1 MHSDFLLQTLVLL
14 GAIVIVV
21 PLLTRLGLGS
31 VPGYLVAGLIVGP
44 PLLGWVAEYE
54 LIGKVAEFGVV
65 FLLFSIGIELRPARL
80 WVMRRLVFGLGSGQL
95 LLCAVAIAAPL
106 WWGGMALPAAT
117 VTALA
122 LALSSTA
129 IVVQLL
135 SERGELS
142 SQRGRITFAV
152 LLLQDVAVA
161 PLLMLVYLLGK
172 GGGEAAIS
180 TAGLLEALAT
190 LAAVLLL
197 GRLVW
202 RRVLPVLAAQRNA
215 DILVAVA
222 LLLVLSAAWLM
233 EHAGM
238 SLAMGAFLAGV
249 LLADSPFRR
258 FATRGSPTSSRF
270 AASCS
275 GCSS

>member
-142 SQRGRITFAV
+142 SQRGRVTFAV

-202 RRVLPVLAAQRNA
+202 RRVLPFLAAQRNA

-258 FATRGSPTSSRF
+258 FATRWSPTSSRF

>member
-44 PLLGWVAEYE
+44 P
-54 LIGKVAEFGVV
+54 
-65 FLLFSIGIELRPARL
+65 
-80 WVMRRLVFGLGSGQL
+80 

-142 SQRGRITFAV
+142 SQRGRATFAV

-202 RRVLPVLAAQRNA
+202 RRVLPFLAAQRN
-215 DILVAVA
+215 
-222 LLLVLSAAWLM
+222 
-233 EHAGM
+233 
-238 SLAMGAFLAGV
+238 
-249 LLADSPFRR
+249 P
-258 FATRGSPTSSRF
+258 TPTSWWRSR
-270 AASCS
+270 C
-275 GCSS
+275 CWY

>member
-44 PLLGWVAEYE
+44 P
-54 LIGKVAEFGVV
+54 
-65 FLLFSIGIELRPARL
+65 
-80 WVMRRLVFGLGSGQL
+80 

-142 SQRGRITFAV
+142 SQRGRATFAV

-161 PLLMLVYLLGK
+161 PLLMLVYLLGT
-172 GGGEAAIS
+172 GGGETAIS

-202 RRVLPVLAAQRNA
+202 RRVLPFLAAQRNV

-258 FATRGSPTSSRF
+258 FATRWSPTSSRF

>member
-54 LIGKVAEFGVV
+54 LIGKVAEFGEV

-142 SQRGRITFAV
+142 SQRGRATFAV

-161 PLLMLVYLLGK
+161 PLLMLVYLLGT
-172 GGGEAAIS
+172 GGGETAIS

-202 RRVLPVLAAQRNA
+202 RRVLPFLAAQRNA
-215 DILVAVA
+215 
-222 LLLVLSAAWLM
+222 
-233 EHAGM
+233 
-238 SLAMGAFLAGV
+238 
-249 LLADSPFRR
+249 
-258 FATRGSPTSSRF
+258 TPTSWWRSR
-270 AASCS
+270 C
-275 GCSS
+275 CWY

>member
-1 MHSDFLLQTLVLL
+1 MSKVKELVEYIVIALADNPDAVQVSEIEGETSIVL
-14 GAIVIVV
+14 EVVQKRGALTASCALMPKSTAFRIACRLPIVIVV

-44 PLLGWVAEYE
+44 P
-54 LIGKVAEFGVV
+54 
-65 FLLFSIGIELRPARL
+65 
-80 WVMRRLVFGLGSGQL
+80 

-142 SQRGRITFAV
+142 SQRGRATFAV

-161 PLLMLVYLLGK
+161 PLLMLVYLLGT
-172 GGGEAAIS
+172 GGGETAIS

-202 RRVLPVLAAQRNA
+202 RRVLPFLAAQRNV

-258 FATRGSPTSSRF
+258 FATRWSPTSSRF